1 MPVDTIGSINS
12 QVDTGISNINFNDYM
27 KIFLA
32 QLSNQNPLEPVD
44 NKEFLTQMAAF
55 TELQVSQENSAK
67 LDQVINVMATNQSIG
82 LLGKNVEIANAG
94 IIGEVTAVSTNTG
107 QPLLTVKSSDGQYYT
122 NLNPS
127 DISVIQE

>member
-12 QVDTGISNINFNDYM
+12 QVDTGNSNIDFNDYM

-55 TELQVSQENSAK
+55 TELQVSQQNSAK

-94 IIGEVTAVSTNTG
+94 IIGEVTAISTNTG

-122 NLNPS
+122 RLSPS
-127 DISVIQE
+127 DISVVQE

>member
-1 MPVDTIGSINS
+1 MPVDAIGSVNT
-12 QVDTGISNINFNDYM
+12 QTDTGISNINFNDYM

-94 IIGEVTAVSTNTG
+94 IIGEVTAISTNTG

-122 NLNPS
+122 SLNPS